1 MVVAKRNDR
10 WKWTEFDSTRQL
22 LASLLARFQECC
34 EERMVVV
41 IYVKQYKTKLAN
53 LVGTGAPILQKKKGT
68 SNN

>member
-1 MVVAKRNDR
+1 
-10 WKWTEFDSTRQL
+10 
-22 LASLLARFQECC
+22 
-34 EERMVVV
+34 MVVV